1 MWAKVAI
8 TLVFIAP
15 AIVTGCHASHGIAK
29 HIMTSETWQVVF
41 SVIGATV
48 VVGVTAYLRVVGMTA
63 ADGSG
68 RNVVRA

>member
-8 TLVFIAP
+8 TLVSIAP

-29 HIMTSETWQVVF
+29 HMTPSEAWQIVF
-41 SVIGATV
+41 SVIGATA
-48 VVGVTAYLRVVGMTA
+48 VGVTACLRVVGMTA

>member
-1 MWAKVAI
+1 
-8 TLVFIAP
+8 
-15 AIVTGCHASHGIAK
+15 
-29 HIMTSETWQVVF
+29 MTSETWQIVF
-41 SVIGATV
+41 SVIGATA